1 EAAVTRLPA
10 APWTVNV
17 TARGYESAERAGVKG
32 PVTLSLR
39 RLGSIDVR
47 VTHRDGKP
55 APRAS
60 VAIAGSSLWPARRTV
75 ADEAGHCRIAGLL
88 AGAYDLSATLGSE
101 VSEPVVG
108 FPLERGTDAELTL
121 VLGPGRFITAV
132 VTDGDG
138 DAPAL

>member
-39 RLGSIDVR
+39 RLGSIDVH
-47 VTHRDGKP
+47 VTHRDGTA

-60 VAIAGSSLWPARRTV
+60 VSIAGSSLWPARRTL

-88 AGAYDLSATLGSE
+88 AGAYDLAATLGGD
-101 VSEPVVG
+101 VSEPLLG
-108 FPLERGTDAELTL
+108 YNLERGADVAVTL
-121 VLGPGRFITAV
+121 VLEPGRFVTAV

-138 DAPAL
+138 EA